1 MAIPGGPDLIV
12 PKVDR
17 PLGSLLVVTV
27 GADEILLAV
36 GPVSGLSARNVI
48 QGVVARIVPHGT
60 DAEVLVDVGSIRWI
74 VSVVL
79 GAVGALALQPGAPVR
94 MIVKARSC
102 RVADGP
108 LD

>member
-1 MAIPGGPDLIV
+1 M
-12 PKVDR
+12 
-17 PLGSLLVVTV
+17 

-36 GPVSGLSARNVI
+36 GPVAGLSARNVLE
-48 QGVVARIVPHGT
+48 GVVARIVPHGT
-60 DAEVLVDVGSIRWI
+60 DAEVLVDLGSIRWI

-79 GAVGALALQPGAPVR
+79 GAVDALALQPGSLVR

-108 LD
+108 SD